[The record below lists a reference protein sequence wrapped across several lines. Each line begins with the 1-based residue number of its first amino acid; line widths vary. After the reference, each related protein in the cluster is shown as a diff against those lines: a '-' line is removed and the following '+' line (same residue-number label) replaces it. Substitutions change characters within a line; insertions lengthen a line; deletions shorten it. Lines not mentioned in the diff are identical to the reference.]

1 MSQKE
6 KKKRKGRKIIEIMAE
21 IFPNLE
27 GDIDIQE
34 CAAWRSPYRFNPKK
48 TSPVHIIK
56 KILTIKYKA
65 FWK

>member
-34 CAAWRSPYRFNPKK
+34 CAA
-48 TSPVHIIK
+48 
-56 KILTIKYKA
+56 
-65 FWK
+65 